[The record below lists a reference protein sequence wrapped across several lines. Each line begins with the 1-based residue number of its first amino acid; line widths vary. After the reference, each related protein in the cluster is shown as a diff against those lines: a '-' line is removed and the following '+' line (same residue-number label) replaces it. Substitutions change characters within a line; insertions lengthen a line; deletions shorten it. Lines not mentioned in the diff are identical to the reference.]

1 MEKNGSLVNYKWVII
16 HNEIVIVKI
25 VLDLSICATKSDA
38 TVVDTSNLA
47 IKRDFV
53 ALLWKLTVYN
63 KLNSKVNDL
72 QKKIPDAT
80 ILIHINQYNPERK
93 NWRTKWRCW

>member
-1 MEKNGSLVNYKWVII
+1 MKKNGSLVNYKCVII

-25 VLDLSICATKSDA
+25 VLDLSIYATKSDA

-53 ALLWKLTVYN
+53 AFL
-63 KLNSKVNDL
+63 
-72 QKKIPDAT
+72 
-80 ILIHINQYNPERK
+80 
-93 NWRTKWRCW
+93 

>member
-1 MEKNGSLVNYKWVII
+1 MKKNGSLVNYKWVII
-16 HNEIVIVKI
+16 HNEIVIVKV

-38 TVVDTSNLA
+38 IVVDTSDLA
-47 IKRDFV
+47 IKRDFF

-80 ILIHINQYNPERK
+80 ILIHINQYNTDGK